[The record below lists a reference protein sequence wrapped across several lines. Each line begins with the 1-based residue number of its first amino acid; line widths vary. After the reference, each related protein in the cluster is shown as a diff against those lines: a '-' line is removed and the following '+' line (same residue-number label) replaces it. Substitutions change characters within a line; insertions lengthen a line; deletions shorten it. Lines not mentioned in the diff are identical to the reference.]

1 MRSEMRI
8 QFLRENLKKI
18 NHSKDGTDGLIL
30 KWIFK
35 KKNVKAWT
43 GFIWISRD
51 EWWAHMN
58 TAMKLW
64 DPYNEGTFLTS

>member
-1 MRSEMRI
+1 MHI
-8 QFLRENLKKI
+8 GFLRGKLKKI
-18 NHSKDGTDGLIL
+18 NHSKDGTYGLIL

-35 KKNVKAWT
+35 KEKWKAWT

-51 EWWAHMN
+51 KWWAHMN

-64 DPYNEGTFLTS
+64 DP